1 MNSEY
6 DKSLADSYD
15 SLNDKEKYKEEVE
28 YISSFLNSPAK
39 ILDVGCGTGTH
50 AFMLSDLGHLCVG
63 IDISKEM
70 IEVANRNNKSKAEF
84 HHVSI
89 EDFLYAKE
97 YDLCISLFN
106 VINHILTIKDLRLFF
121 ESVYYNL
128 KDDGLFIF
136 DCFNSIAVLNDR
148 PVAKQKGS
156 FHIKPHYD
164 PFTGILKINYIG
176 DDGFS
181 LTHRIWDVSILI
193 EILREIGF
201 DVRCCKRNTQEE
213 IAEQDYK
220 ITFICRRK

>member
-1 MNSEY
+1 MSIYKGVYRVNSEY

-89 EDFLYAKE
+89 ENFLYAKE

-136 DCFNSIAVLNDR
+136 DC
-148 PVAKQKGS
+148 
-156 FHIKPHYD
+156 
-164 PFTGILKINYIG
+164 
-176 DDGFS
+176 
-181 LTHRIWDVSILI
+181 
-193 EILREIGF
+193 
-201 DVRCCKRNTQEE
+201 
-213 IAEQDYK
+213 
-220 ITFICRRK
+220 